1 MSRESKIKI
10 LNSFLGYY
18 HVEGGEQ
25 FLFKCPKCAHHKRKL
40 SINIE
45 RNMFKCW
52 ICEYSGRNLSH
63 LVQRYGE
70 HSDKAA
76 WAVLTN
82 QVNVESLS
90 EKIFGEKKISYEK
103 LVLPEEYVPLCNK
116 SLPKTAI
123 YALNYLT
130 KRGITKHDITKWK
143 IGFCSSGEYE
153 GRLIIPSFDA
163 QGDLSFFI
171 SRAYDGNWIKYKNPI
186 ASKDIIFNEL
196 FIDFKSDIVIVEGV
210 FDAIKAGENSVPIMG
225 CSLRESSKFFT
236 KIVKNNSSV
245 YIALDADA
253 EKQSMKIIDSLLKYD
268 VQVKKVSLGPY
279 SDVGEM
285 TKEEFLKRKE
295 MSKEVNSENYLSN
308 KILSL

>member
-1 MSRESKIKI
+1 MSRESKVKI
-10 LNSFLGYY
+10 LNNFLGYY

-40 SINIE
+40 SVNIE
-45 RNMFKCW
+45 GNMFKCW
-52 ICEYSGRNLSH
+52 ICEYSGRNLVH
-63 LVQRYGE
+63 LVQKYGS
-70 HSDKAA
+70 HDDKVA
-76 WAVLTN
+76 WATLTN

-90 EKIFGEKKISYEK
+90 EKIFGEKKISREK
-103 LVLPEEYVPLCNK
+103 LVLPEEYIPLCNK
-116 SLPKTAI
+116 ALPRTAI

-130 KRGITKHDITKWK
+130 ERRITKHDIARWK
-143 IGFCSSGEYE
+143 IGYCSSGDYE

-171 SRAYDGNWIKYKNPI
+171 ARAYDGNWIKYKNPI

-196 FIDFKSDIVIVEGV
+196 FVNFKSDIVIVEGV
-210 FDAIKAGENSVPIMG
+210 FDAIKAGDNSVPILG
-225 CSLRESSKFFT
+225 CSLRESSKLFT
-236 KIVKNNSSV
+236 EIVKNNSNV

-253 EKQSMKIIDSLLKYD
+253 EKQSMRVIDSLLKYD
-268 VQVKKVSLGPY
+268 VQVKKVSLGDY

-285 TKEEFLKRKE
+285 TKEEFLEKKKI
-295 MSKEVNSENYLSN
+295 SKEVNSNNYLSN